1 MKLGRIAWFEEKD
14 FQSAKERGMAFIEL
28 DVNDR
33 AQEFLDNV
41 DAIRDR
47 SVKYQMPIGAVG
59 RWGSDRI
66 CRDGIREEELE
77 LEYKLIDAAAK
88 LAKGFQELDIVS
100 IVKPIT
106 KYAIT
111 IEEPNDIKK
120 ELDKAVYYS
129 KEGRPGPEIGRAHV

>member
-88 LAKGFQELDIVS
+88 LECGVY
-100 IVKPIT
+100 IT
-106 KYAIT
+106 GCNLL
-111 IEEPNDIKK
+111 E
-120 ELDKAVYYS
+120 
-129 KEGRPGPEIGRAHV
+129 